1 MVQRNI
7 FEAGA
12 VEVNQLFD
20 DYLDGSVQPGACI
33 ALILSARPLGKPA
46 RTAIGKSLAALGLGE
61 TGSVYAT
68 LLPINPEAEGADI
81 SLDAQS
87 LFLLVEGLDP
97 LRIIAA
103 DQASSRLLADA
114 YRTTFP
120 FDTAVRVFGRPSVLF
135 RNLEKLIETDNGKQT
150 AWALFKTLA

>member
-1 MVQRNI
+1 MAQRNI

-20 DYLDGSVQPGACI
+20 DYLEGNVQPGSCI
-33 ALILSARPLGKPA
+33 ALILSMQPLGKPA
-46 RTAIGKSLAALGLGE
+46 RTAIDNSLAALGLGND
-61 TGSVYAT
+61 GHIYAT
-68 LLPINPEAEGADI
+68 LLPSSPETEGADI

-103 DQASSRLLADA
+103 DQACSRLLADA
-114 YRTTFP
+114 YRTSLP
-120 FDTAVRVFGRPSVLF
+120 SDTAVRIFGRPSVVF
-135 RNLEKLIETDNGKQT
+135 GNLEELIETDGGKQK
-150 AWALFKTLA
+150 AWALFKTLV

>member
-20 DYLDGSVQPGACI
+20 DYLEGSVQPGACVT
-33 ALILSARPLGKPA
+33 LVLSTHPLGKPA
-46 RTAIGKSLAALGLGE
+46 RTAIDNSLAALGLGE
-61 TGSVYAT
+61 NGRTYAT
-68 LLPINPEAEGADI
+68 LLPTLPEEEGADI

-87 LFLLVEGLDP
+87 LFLLAEGLDP

-103 DQASSRLLADA
+103 DQASSKLLADA
-114 YRTTFP
+114 YRSSFP
-120 FDTAVRVFGRPSVLF
+120 SDAAVRVFGRPSVVF
-135 RNLEKLIETDNGKQT
+135 RNLEQLIETDGGKQK

>member
-20 DYLDGSVQPGACI
+20 DYLEGSVQPGACI
-33 ALILSARPLGKPA
+33 VLVLSAHPLGKPA
-46 RTAIGKSLAALGLGE
+46 RTAIDNSLAALGLGE
-61 TGSVYAT
+61 SGRTYAT
-68 LLPINPEAEGADI
+68 LLPTNPDEEGADI
-81 SLDAQS
+81 PLDAQS
-87 LFLLVEGLDP
+87 LFLLAEGLDP
-97 LRIIAA
+97 LRIIAT

-114 YRTTFP
+114 YRTSLP
-120 FDTAVRVFGRPSVLF
+120 SDAAVRVFGRPSVVF
-135 RNLEKLIETDNGKQT
+135 SSLERLIETDDGKQK